1 MPSIAGH
8 EVLAETVGS
17 GPPAVM
23 IHAMLARHSALMP
36 LAGALPFRTTLF
48 DLPGHGGSGKWDG
61 QREYQA
67 LTADI
72 AAHFCDGPTHLIG
85 HSFGGTAALRL
96 AIRRPDL
103 VNRLTL
109 IEPVYF
115 AAARGTQAHTDHAR
129 AFRPFITAMLAGEEA
144 RAAQIFNDL
153 WSGTRWS
160 DLSPRRQADLTAR
173 IYLVVAS
180 AAAIEE
186 DADGIVSPEQLSVL
200 DIPVTLIRGADSPDV
215 VRSIHEVL
223 TDRIN
228 GATDHVV
235 DGAGHMLPMT
245 HADQVAKIIRATATE
260 TG

>member
-8 EVLAETVGS
+8 AVASETVGS

-23 IHAMLARHSALMP
+23 IHAMLARHTALMS
-36 LAGALPFRTTLF
+36 LAGGLPFCSTLF
-48 DLPGHGGSGKWDG
+48 DLPGHGDSGAWDG

-72 AAHFCDGPTHLIG
+72 AAHFCDGPTHVIG
-85 HSFGGTAALRL
+85 HSFGGTVALRL
-96 AIRRPDL
+96 AVTRPDL
-103 VNRLTL
+103 VSRLTL

-129 AFRPFITAMLAGEEA
+129 AFRPFITAMLAGDEA
-144 RAAQIFNDL
+144 HAAQVFNDL

-160 DLSPRRQADLTAR
+160 DLSPRRQADLTTR

-186 DADGIVSPEQLSVL
+186 DADGIVSPERLGML
-200 DIPVTLIRGADSPDV
+200 DIPVTLIRGADSPQM
-215 VRSIHEVL
+215 VRSIHETLVE
-223 TDRIN
+223 RIK

-235 DGAGHMLPMT
+235 EGAGHMLPMT
-245 HADQVAKIIRATATE
+245 HADQVAKIIRAAATE